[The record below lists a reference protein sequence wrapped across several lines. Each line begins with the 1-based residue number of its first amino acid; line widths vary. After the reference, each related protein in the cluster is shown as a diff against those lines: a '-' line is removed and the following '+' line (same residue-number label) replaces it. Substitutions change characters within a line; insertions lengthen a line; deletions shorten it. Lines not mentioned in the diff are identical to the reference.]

1 MKKLIILDYTTG
13 EAHCYTYDAVKHP
26 ESEDVERLIE
36 TLGHSVN
43 NCNWMTSDQEI
54 IIH

>member
-13 EAHCYTYDAVKHP
+13 QAHSYTYDSIKHP
-26 ESEDVERLIE
+26 NTEDVEELIE
-36 TLGHSVN
+36 TLGHNVN
-43 NCNWMTSDQEI
+43 NSHYMTTDQEI